1 MGWFRRKRDA
11 RDANDVL
18 REYNEAEAARLRGL
32 TVGSASPERA
42 PATIVSGSGIPSG
55 EMSVE
60 DVFTITGRGLVATG
74 KVTAGAIRVGDA
86 VAIVRHG
93 ADTAQTEITGIEMF
107 GRRATEAAVGEM
119 VGVILR
125 GRNDVARGDLLRV
138 TASA

>member
-1 MGWFRRKRDA
+1 MGWFSRKRDV
-11 RDANDVL
+11 RDANEVL
-18 REYNEAEAARLRGL
+18 RAYNEAEAARLQGL
-32 TVGSASPERA
+32 TAGVVSSAVA

-74 KVTAGAIRVGDA
+74 KVTAGVIRVGDA
-86 VAIVRHG
+86 VAIMRHG

-125 GRNDVARGDLLRV
+125 GRNDVGRGDVIRV

>member
-1 MGWFRRKRDA
+1 MGWFSRKRDA
-11 RDANDVL
+11 RDANEVL
-18 REYNEAEAARLRGL
+18 REYNEAEAARL
-32 TVGSASPERA
+32 SALAAGVA
-42 PATIVSGSGIPSG
+42 PTTRVAATITSGTGIPGG

-93 ADTAQTEITGIEMF
+93 ADPAQTEITGIEMF

-119 VGVILR
+119 VGVLLR
-125 GRNDVARGDLLRV
+125 GRNDVARGDVIRV
-138 TASA
+138 SASA